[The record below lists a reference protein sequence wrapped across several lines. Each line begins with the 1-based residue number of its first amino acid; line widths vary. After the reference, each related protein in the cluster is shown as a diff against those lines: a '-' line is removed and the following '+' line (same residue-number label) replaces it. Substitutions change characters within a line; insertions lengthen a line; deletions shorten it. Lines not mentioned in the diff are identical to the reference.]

1 MKVEFIPECY
11 GDTELIKCL
20 GISRKMINH
29 QKGNGN
35 LANAMRKNKADKVIG
50 ITDED
55 KFKTLPKYFDDF
67 EKEKNEHHLILKK
80 HKAIDNQFLIII
92 CKDLENWLLYSAK
105 IAEISPKQFHLPED
119 IKSFKGI
126 VKDKIISN
134 NQSFIQFLKAI
145 KKAEAKPLLTLE
157 SWIREFMFIM

>member
-11 GDTELIKCL
+11 GDTELIRCL

-67 EKEKNEHHLILKK
+67 VEEKSKHHLTLKK
-80 HKAIDNQFLIII
+80 HKIFDNQFLIII
-92 CKDLENWLLYSAK
+92 SKDLENWLLYSAK
-105 IAEISPKQFHLPED
+105 IADISPKQFHLPEG
-119 IKSFKGI
+119 IKSFKEV
-126 VKDKIISN
+126 VKDKIVSN
-134 NQSFIQFLKAI
+134 NQSFMLFISAL
-145 KKAEAKPLLTLE
+145 KKAEAKPFLTLE
-157 SWIREFMFIM
+157 SWIKEFLEN